1 MDQSNVGRIM
11 VVEDNVVNRK
21 LLGSLLGRQGY
32 RTVEA
37 EDGERAVALAQ
48 ADPPDLVLL
57 DIMMP
62 KLDGYATC
70 AALKEDPRTRDV
82 PVIFISTLDQ
92 ELDKVRAFSAGGVDY
107 ISKPFQVQEVYAR
120 VRTHLA
126 IRQLQR
132 ELEQRVADL
141 EEALS
146 QVRTLKGLLPI
157 CARCKAIRDDKG
169 YWQKVETYVM
179 AHSEAEFSHGLCP
192 QCARELYPELY
203 EDEEQPP
210 ATP

>member
-1 MDQSNVGRIM
+1 MDESNAGRIM
-11 VVEDNVVNRK
+11 IVEDNVVNRK
-21 LLGSLLGRQGY
+21 LLSALLGRQGH

-37 EDGERAVALAQ
+37 EDGQQALEMAQ

-62 KLDGYATC
+62 RLDGYATC
-70 AALKEDPRTRDV
+70 QALKDDPRTRDI

-126 IRQLQR
+126 IRRLQR
-132 ELEQRVADL
+132 ELEQRVAEL
-141 EEALS
+141 EAALA
-146 QVRTLKGLLPI
+146 QVRTLSGLLPI
-157 CARCKAIRDDKG
+157 CSRCKAIRDDQG
-169 YWQKVETYVM
+169 YWQKVETYLM
-179 AHSEAEFSHGLCP
+179 AHSEAQFSHGICP
-192 QCARELYPELY
+192 QCARDLYPELY
-203 EDEEQPP
+203 EDEEDAPT
-210 ATP
+210 AH